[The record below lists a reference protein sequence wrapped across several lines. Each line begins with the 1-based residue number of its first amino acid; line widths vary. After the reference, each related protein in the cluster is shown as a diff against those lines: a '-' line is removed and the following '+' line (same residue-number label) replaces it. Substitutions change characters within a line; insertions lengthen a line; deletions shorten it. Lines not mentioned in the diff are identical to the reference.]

1 MLILLIFYRVLPWTW
16 FWVCYYLSLWNS
28 NMCLAQVELCII
40 FMWLYDSMCPVRASM
55 QRVWKNHPKFLANC
69 WYEQMTGW
77 WEVFT
82 SLSVSVHLFSF
93 LSFFLSFFFFWWGAH
108 LWRMEVPWLVWEPA
122 AANLH
127 HSHGKMGSD
136 LHHSSCQ
143 CWILNP
149 LSKAR
154 DQTLDTS
161 RLLHLLSHN
170 RNSLCIYFLI
180 QVFRGVRNSW
190 CEISEELQR
199 KC

>member
-1 MLILLIFYRVLPWTW
+1 MILGLL
-16 FWVCYYLSLWNS
+16 LSLPMKQQYVFGSGRAMYNFH
-28 NMCLAQVELCII
+28 VII
-40 FMWLYDSMCPVRASM
+40 WFHVSSESKHAASM
-55 QRVWKNHPKFLANC
+55 EESPQVPCKLLVWADDRLV
-69 WYEQMTGW
+69 G
-77 WEVFT
+77 
-82 SLSVSVHLFSF
+82 SVYKSF
-93 LSFFLSFFFFWWGAH
+93 RLCAFIFFSFFLSLFFFF
-108 LWRMEVPWLVWEPA
+108 LVGGTLVEYGGSLARSLIQPA
-122 AANLH
+122 AASLH